1 MKIRYLVCP
10 LVLTLAFA
18 SQAEDSLTEEG
29 VESAREESIT
39 LPSSVN
45 ESQFDLNDI
54 LRGVSIGLSYSTV
67 ELFISENSDEDN
79 ENNSAT
85 MSSAFVLTPVIGYS
99 TDLNKFGDS
108 NFGYYLETIWKEYE
122 LDRQS
127 LNGTDSPMKLSDVS
141 DPDLIDLGTSIKG
154 TTLAVTPILAYEI
167 PILMGINMQLGMGFG
182 LGYLSVKGSYY
193 ETDEAAS
200 EVCRSSTTIAE
211 LKSSCLKQKVND
223 DGFTTSVGFLAK
235 LSYKNLS
242 LSAVMSGPGF
252 SNYDYNEVAVVLNY
266 RFGNNQLK

>member
-1 MKIRYLVCP
+1 MKIKFLGYP
-10 LVLTLAFA
+10 LALLLSLA
-18 SQAEDSLTEEG
+18 SQAENSTKEVSGKSDR
-29 VESAREESIT
+29 AESIA

-45 ESQFDLNDI
+45 ESQFDLNDL

-67 ELFISENSDEDN
+67 ELFISESSDEDN

-85 MSSAFVLTPVIGYS
+85 MSSEFLLTPIIGYS
-99 TDLNKFGDS
+99 TDLKKFGDS

-141 DPDLIDLGTSIKG
+141 DPDLVDLGTSIKG
-154 TTLAVTPILAYEI
+154 TTFAVTPILAYEI
-167 PILMGINMQLGMGFG
+167 PILMDIYMQLGMGFG
-182 LGYLSVKGSYY
+182 LGYLSVKGDYY
-193 ETDEAAS
+193 ETDETAS
-200 EVCRSSTTIAE
+200 EVCRRSSTIAE
-211 LKSSCLKQKVND
+211 LKSNCLKQKVND

-266 RFGNNQLK
+266 RFGN